1 MILYLSIISIF
12 LIALFIINVFAS
24 LTVYSSLVT
33 FLLII
38 GITVFQFAIDGVFA
52 MLVHLFP
59 NKWFEIDNKFY
70 LVSNKER
77 KFYEKTKIRQWKDK
91 VWELGSLGGFSKKSL
106 KSSTDK
112 EYLKQ
117 FIIESNKG
125 VLTHIIGCFAGFTA
139 LLIFPTG
146 CLFNITLPICIINF
160 ILNLPSLFILRYNT
174 PKLHAGYKRLCRNE
188 NKTTTNNKNFNMAE
202 NETAN

>member
-1 MILYLSIISIF
+1 MISIF
-12 LIALFIINVFAS
+12 VIILFMINIFAS
-24 LTVYSSLVT
+24 LTIYSSLTT

-38 GITVFQFAIDGVFA
+38 GVTAYQFAIDGLFA
-52 MLVHLFP
+52 MVIHWFP

-77 KFYEKTKIRQWKDK
+77 KFYEKIKIRQWKDK
-91 VWELGSLGGFSKKSL
+91 IWELGSLGGFSKKSL

-112 EYLKQ
+112 NYIKQ

-125 VLTHIIGCFAGFTA
+125 VLTHIIGCIAGFTA
-139 LLIFPTG
+139 LFVFPSG
-146 CLFNITLPICIINF
+146 CLFNIALPICIVNL

-188 NKTTTNNKNFNMAE
+188 NNIKTTKTQTIETQNFDMVKNDNV
-202 NETAN
+202 N